1 MQLVV
6 SKDFDINARFP
17 NFHHCGV
24 PRFAAWSKFS
34 ANGIT
39 IDPRPVL
46 GEPIP
51 QGCLYLLVWIP
62 SSHGVQSSAC
72 ADVNIWSG
80 NEKERPCWR
89 DGRGIREI
97 REKMGE
103 KIGRKMGEE
112 IGGKMGEK
120 MGGEM
125 GRKDG
130 KGKM

>member
-34 ANGIT
+34 VNGIT

-51 QGCLYLLVWIP
+51 QGCLYLLVWIQ
-62 SSHGVQSSAC
+62 SSPTSFRPLGAHGVQSSAC

-80 NEKERPCWR
+80 NEKERSCWK
-89 DGRGIREI
+89 DGRGIGEI

-103 KIGRKMGEE
+103 KIG
-112 IGGKMGEK
+112 GKTE
-120 MGGEM
+120 
-125 GRKDG
+125 RKDAKARG
-130 KGKM
+130 